1 MRVRF
6 LLASA
11 SPAGTFKPGQVAEIE
26 DAEQASQLVH
36 SGVAEALVTQPETAA
51 IEPEPPDAGEQSPR
65 RRRPQ
70 KRG

>member
-6 LLASA
+6 VQPSA
-11 SPAGTFKPGQVAEIE
+11 SPAGVFRVGQIADIDDSE
-26 DAEQASQLVH
+26 AASLLVH

-51 IEPEPPDAGEQSPR
+51 IEPEPPDEGAPR
-65 RRRPQ
+65 RRRRPE

>member
-6 LLASA
+6 IKSSA
-11 SPAGTFKPGQVAEIE
+11 SPAGTFKPGQVAEIDGPE
-26 DAEQASQLVH
+26 ASRLVH
-36 SGVAEALVTQPETAA
+36 SGVAEALVSAPETAA
-51 IEPEPPDAGEQSPR
+51 IEPEPPAESAPEPK

>member
-6 LLASA
+6 LLPSASA
-11 SPAGTFKPGQVAEIE
+11 AGVFKVGQIAEIS
-26 DAEQASQLVH
+26 DAEAASQLVH
-36 SGVAEALVTQPETAA
+36 SGVAEALVTLPETAA
-51 IEPEPPDAGEQSPR
+51 IEPEQPDEGGPK